1 VSSCFAVFPNVKP
14 NFSFVSLFNPVI
26 RLHCILDFFIFAL
39 VINQSSKASVID
51 VAAAAAAAAAAALE
65 KSK

>member
-1 VSSCFAVFPNVKP
+1 VCPNVKP
-14 NFSFVSLFNPVI
+14 NFSFVSLLQSGKSPS
-26 RLHCILDFFIFAL
+26 LHFAIFHFCAG
-39 VINQSSKASVID
+39 QSSTKAKASVID